1 MSDNRRRKEKTNMSI
16 EFAYGHIQP
25 QAPEVE
31 KAVLG
36 ALMIDKDAYV
46 EVCEILRAE
55 SFYEPRHQK
64 IYAAIQQLTV
74 DEKPVDL
81 LTVTEQLSK
90 NGDLDEVG
98 GPGYIADLSSRVA
111 TSANIEYHANIV
123 AQKYLS
129 RQIISY
135 ASVIGTKAYD
145 ETYDVNEVIQEAEKT
160 LFEITQKNM
169 RKDYSAF
176 GPVLGRAVKIVQAA
190 HSNTEGVT
198 GISTGFYKL
207 DDITCGWQN
216 SDLVIIAGRPA
227 MGKTAFALSLA
238 KNIAMDQKKPMAFF
252 SLEMADVQLA
262 NRLMS
267 NVCSI
272 EGKKLLNGQLSRDD
286 WDRLDKN
293 LGFMEDAPL
302 YIDET
307 EGISILE
314 LRTKA
319 RRLVREHKIELI
331 MIDYLQLMTASG
343 MKFNSRQ
350 EEVSLISRSLKG
362 LAKELNIPV
371 LALSQ
376 LNRGVESRE
385 GVEGKRPQLSDLRES
400 GAIEQDADM
409 VIFLHRPEYYGIHM
423 TDDGKDYRGKAEVI
437 ISKHRKGATGIITM
451 DFKGE
456 FTRFE
461 NPEDNSLADRP
472 ITEGGEIR
480 GSAINGENNP
490 SGGFD
495 NIDLKTV
502 IPPPDN
508 RPISF

>member
-1 MSDNRRRKEKTNMSI
+1 MVNNSQRRKSQQPQPI
-16 EFAYGHIQP
+16 DSAYGRIQP

-46 EVCEILRAE
+46 EVCELLRAE

-64 IYAAIQQLTV
+64 IYAAIQQLNV

-81 LTVTEQLSK
+81 LTVTERLTK
-90 NGDLDEVG
+90 NGDLEEVG
-98 GPGYIADLSSRVA
+98 GPSYIAELTSRVA

-135 ASVIGTKAYD
+135 SSVIGTKAYN

-169 RKDYSAF
+169 KKDYSVFA
-176 GPVLGRAVKIVQAA
+176 PVLGRAVKIVQAA

-207 DDITCGWQN
+207 DDMTCGWQN
-216 SDLVIIAGRPA
+216 SDLIIIAGRPA

-238 KNIAMDQKKPMAFF
+238 KNIAIDQKKPMAFF

-293 LGFMEDAPL
+293 IGYMEEAPL
-302 YIDET
+302 FIDET

-371 LALSQ
+371 IALSQ
-376 LNRGVESRE
+376 LNRGVESRD

-409 VIFLHRPEYYGIHM
+409 VIFLHRPAYYGIYKS
-423 TDDGKDYRGKAEVI
+423 DDGTIDYHDKAEVI

-451 DFKGE
+451 GFKGE

-461 NPEDNSLADRP
+461 NPEDNTLGNF
-472 ITEGGEIR
+472 GGEIR
-480 GSAINGENNP
+480 GSSINGNSNMP
-490 SGGFD
+490 F
-495 NIDLKTV
+495 
-502 IPPPDN
+502 PPPQEEGYDPFN
-508 RPISF
+508 VPVKNDY

>member
-1 MSDNRRRKEKTNMSI
+1 MSEDRRRTKKQPIDPT
-16 EFAYGHIQP
+16 YGHIQP

-55 SFYEPRHQK
+55 S
-64 IYAAIQQLTV
+64 AIQQLTV

-238 KNIAMDQKKPMAFF
+238 KNIAIDQRKPMAFF
-252 SLEMADVQLA
+252 SLEMADV
-262 NRLMS
+262 
-267 NVCSI
+267 C
-272 EGKKLLNGQLSRDD
+272 
-286 WDRLDKN
+286 
-293 LGFMEDAPL
+293 
-302 YIDET
+302 
-307 EGISILE
+307 
-314 LRTKA
+314 
-319 RRLVREHKIELI
+319 
-331 MIDYLQLMTASG
+331 
-343 MKFNSRQ
+343 
-350 EEVSLISRSLKG
+350 
-362 LAKELNIPV
+362 
-371 LALSQ
+371 
-376 LNRGVESRE
+376 
-385 GVEGKRPQLSDLRES
+385 
-400 GAIEQDADM
+400 
-409 VIFLHRPEYYGIHM
+409 
-423 TDDGKDYRGKAEVI
+423 
-437 ISKHRKGATGIITM
+437 
-451 DFKGE
+451 
-456 FTRFE
+456 
-461 NPEDNSLADRP
+461 
-472 ITEGGEIR
+472 
-480 GSAINGENNP
+480 
-490 SGGFD
+490 
-495 NIDLKTV
+495 
-502 IPPPDN
+502 
-508 RPISF
+508 

>member
-1 MSDNRRRKEKTNMSI
+1 MSEDRRRTKKQPIDPT
-16 EFAYGHIQP
+16 YGHIQP

-238 KNIAMDQKKPMAFF
+238 KNIAIDQRKPMAFF
-252 SLEMADVQLA
+252 SLEMADV
-262 NRLMS
+262 
-267 NVCSI
+267 

-293 LGFMEDAPL
+293 IGFMEDAPL

-362 LAKELNIPV
+362 LAKE
-371 LALSQ
+371 
-376 LNRGVESRE
+376 
-385 GVEGKRPQLSDLRES
+385 
-400 GAIEQDADM
+400 
-409 VIFLHRPEYYGIHM
+409 EYYGIHM

-490 SGGFD
+490 PGGFD
-495 NIDLKTV
+495 NIDITSM

-508 RPISF
+508 RPLSF

>member
-1 MSDNRRRKEKTNMSI
+1 MSEDRKRTKKQPIDPT
-16 EFAYGHIQP
+16 YGHIQP

-81 LTVTEQLSK
+81 LTVTEQLTK

-169 RKDYSAF
+169 RKDYSVFA
-176 GPVLGRAVKIVQAA
+176 PILGRAVKIVQDA

-207 DDITCGWQN
+207 DDMTCGWQN

-252 SLEMADVQLA
+252 SLEM
-262 NRLMS
+262 
-267 NVCSI
+267 
-272 EGKKLLNGQLSRDD
+272 
-286 WDRLDKN
+286 
-293 LGFMEDAPL
+293 
-302 YIDET
+302 
-307 EGISILE
+307 
-314 LRTKA
+314 
-319 RRLVREHKIELI
+319 
-331 MIDYLQLMTASG
+331 
-343 MKFNSRQ
+343 
-350 EEVSLISRSLKG
+350 
-362 LAKELNIPV
+362 
-371 LALSQ
+371 
-376 LNRGVESRE
+376 
-385 GVEGKRPQLSDLRES
+385 
-400 GAIEQDADM
+400 
-409 VIFLHRPEYYGIHM
+409 
-423 TDDGKDYRGKAEVI
+423 DG
-437 ISKHRKGATGIITM
+437 
-451 DFKGE
+451 
-456 FTRFE
+456 
-461 NPEDNSLADRP
+461 
-472 ITEGGEIR
+472 
-480 GSAINGENNP
+480 
-490 SGGFD
+490 
-495 NIDLKTV
+495 
-502 IPPPDN
+502 
-508 RPISF
+508 

>member
-238 KNIAMDQKKPMAFF
+238 KNIAIDQRKPMAFF

-262 NRLMS
+262 NRL
-267 NVCSI
+267 N
-272 EGKKLLNGQLSRDD
+272 
-286 WDRLDKN
+286 
-293 LGFMEDAPL
+293 
-302 YIDET
+302 T
-307 EGISILE
+307 
-314 LRTKA
+314 
-319 RRLVREHKIELI
+319 
-331 MIDYLQLMTASG
+331 
-343 MKFNSRQ
+343 
-350 EEVSLISRSLKG
+350 
-362 LAKELNIPV
+362 
-371 LALSQ
+371 
-376 LNRGVESRE
+376 
-385 GVEGKRPQLSDLRES
+385 
-400 GAIEQDADM
+400 
-409 VIFLHRPEYYGIHM
+409 
-423 TDDGKDYRGKAEVI
+423 
-437 ISKHRKGATGIITM
+437 
-451 DFKGE
+451 
-456 FTRFE
+456 
-461 NPEDNSLADRP
+461 
-472 ITEGGEIR
+472 
-480 GSAINGENNP
+480 
-490 SGGFD
+490 
-495 NIDLKTV
+495 
-502 IPPPDN
+502 
-508 RPISF
+508 